1 MVKGNHKAGP
11 NMGDGNAG
19 SSFDSEGPQ
28 NTLGVQEVS
37 SDPKTREE
45 VSRVSVGPWTHTIS
59 PAPIHGEQAA
69 ARPGSPR
76 PRGPQSHPGGQ

>member
-1 MVKGNHKAGP
+1 MVKENHKAGP
-11 NMGDGNAG
+11 NMGDGNSG

-45 VSRVSVGPWTHTIS
+45 VSSQCESTDPNNLTSTYSRRAG
-59 PAPIHGEQAA
+59 
-69 ARPGSPR
+69 
-76 PRGPQSHPGGQ
+76 